1 MYACHYAHE
10 ALAFALLDAGADARV
25 VDLSTGATAVVLADQ
40 AGAEA
45 IRLRLL
51 AAGAGAG
58 AAGSFLS
65 DALAALTCSAPACA
79 APGEDDE
86 DALDAPAWMPV
97 ACAGKRKNA
106 AQGAAGARII
116 TDDGDDENDSETV
129 EAQRSAAAAEAAAE
143 RGRRAAAMLA
153 EEAAEE
159 EAEAA
164 AALAQAVEA
173 AVFNAG
179 ASPPPAR
186 VAADASQRPPS
197 PRADPDEA
205 VDASMSAV
213 AAVFFG
219 ADEADEGDEADSFA
233 GLSQQGAAQR
243 APPAFQGFGTLAAD
257 DGAFEPVDL
266 KR

>member
-106 AQGAAGARII
+106 AQGAAGVRII

-143 RGRRAAAMLA
+143 RGRRAAAMVA
-153 EEAAEE
+153 VEAAEE

-164 AALAQAVEA
+164 AALAQA
-173 AVFNAG
+173 AVLNAG

-186 VAADASQRPPS
+186 VAAEASQRPPS

-266 KR
+266 TR

>member
-25 VDLSTGATAVVLADQ
+25 IDLSTGATAVVLADQ

-79 APGEDDE
+79 APGDDDD
-86 DALDAPAWMPV
+86 DALDAPAWMPI

-106 AQGAAGARII
+106 APGAGGVRVIS
-116 TDDGDDENDSETV
+116 DDGEEDEE
-129 EAQRSAAAAEAAAE
+129 EARRSAAAAEAAAE
-143 RGRRAAAMLA
+143 RGRRAAAMVA
-153 EEAAEE
+153 EEAAAE
-159 EAEAA
+159 EAAAA
-164 AALAQAVEA
+164 AALAEA
-173 AVFNAG
+173 AEA
-179 ASPPPAR
+179 AALDAAAPPPAR
-186 VAADASQRPPS
+186 VAAAQQQQQQPPG
-197 PRADPDEA
+197 RNGADPDEP

-213 AAVFFG
+213 AAAFFG
-219 ADEADEGDEADSFA
+219 ADEAEEPEADSFA
-233 GLSQQGAAQR
+233 GLAQQAAAQR

-266 KR
+266 NR